1 MRAGKWNF
9 TPLHCISKASKG
21 VIVEYRVKQ
30 IWDCSVILFQDLKV
44 QMVVWMLQRHLLVQ
58 LHTYV
63 FFVPPVP
70 RRKKKVSEEWNILDG
85 TLQRSPSFS
94 DNASGRR
101 LSRAFLPISRG
112 RISAPFPIK
121 NSHLFSQYHV

>member
-1 MRAGKWNF
+1 
-9 TPLHCISKASKG
+9 
-21 VIVEYRVKQ
+21 
-30 IWDCSVILFQDLKV
+30 
-44 QMVVWMLQRHLLVQ
+44 MVVWMLQRHLLVQ

-94 DNASGRR
+94 DNASGRNVR
-101 LSRAFLPISRG
+101 LSTWFYLKLMEAAASISQSLVSTIDTFSLGSDELIVLPMILASIRLFVCP
-112 RISAPFPIK
+112 SV
-121 NSHLFSQYHV
+121 NSFKHL